1 MKEQQEKYNLP
12 EGWSWATIDELIDSR
27 TGLFKDGDWIE
38 TKDQNPEGEIRLIQL
53 ADIGDGFFRNRSDR
67 FMSRET
73 AIDLNCTFL
82 KQGDILVAR
91 MPDPIG
97 RACLFPFEEDGKFV
111 TVVDVA
117 VIRVGDNSI
126 NNKLLLY
133 FINSPIIRKQI
144 EELQTGT
151 TRKRIS
157 RGNLAT
163 IKFPIPPLNEQNKIV
178 STMEELFHELD
189 RCVNILKNTQDKL
202 KIYKQALTRFAFEGK
217 LTEKWR
223 LKNHPKSSDILLE
236 KIKQDRRKLYN
247 QELEDWKALMKTWIG
262 NGKKGK
268 RPKKPIPIKK
278 LEPLVD
284 SLTNSQV
291 PSLWKWIKIGD
302 FEKLVSSGA
311 TPKGGQST
319 YLTEGIPFI
328 RSMNVHNNK
337 LDLNGLVY
345 IDELTH
351 ERMDR
356 SQINENDVLLNITG
370 ASIGRSAYIPSEFGK
385 ANVNQH
391 VCIIRT
397 CTKDINY
404 KYLSKFLNSPVAQG
418 IIQNINSGATREAL
432 TFEQIRNFPFPLCS
446 VDEQDYIVSILESQ
460 YSFLDKLELII
471 LESLR
476 KSEILRQAILK
487 KAFEGKLV
495 FQDTNNAPISN
506 ILEQIKVEKEKHL
519 ADLKEQKKGTPKKIK
534 KMSKNLTIE
543 DVLKT
548 SDKPMNAKEVW
559 QLSKHKSNIED
570 FYKELKDIQEKVK
583 VVTKGT
589 ESILTLVK

>member
-1 MKEQQEKYNLP
+1 MKEKKEKYNLP
-12 EGWSWATIDELIDSR
+12 KGWIYATIDELIDSR

-38 TKDQNPEGEIRLIQL
+38 TKDQNPEGEVRLIQL

-117 VIRVGDNSI
+117 VIRFGKNSI
-126 NNKLLLY
+126 NSKLFLY

-163 IKFPIPPLNEQNKIV
+163 IKFPIPPLNEQNRII
-178 STMEELFHELD
+178 STMEDLFHELD
-189 RCVNILKNTQDKL
+189 RCVNILKNTQGRL
-202 KIYKQALTRFAFEGK
+202 KIYRQVLTRHAFDGK

-223 LKNHPKSSDILLE
+223 LKNNPESSDLLLR
-236 KIKQDRRKLYN
+236 KIKQDRIKLYN
-247 QELEDWKALMKTWIG
+247 QELIDWKVSMKSWIS
-262 NGKKGK
+262 NEKKGK
-268 RPKKPIPIKK
+268 KPKKPIPIKK

-284 SLTNSQV
+284 SLINSQI
-291 PSLWKWIKIGD
+291 PPLWKWIKIGD
-302 FEKLVSSGA
+302 FEKLISSGA
-311 TPKGGQST
+311 TPKGGQAT
-319 YLTEGIPFI
+319 YLTEGVPFI

-337 LDLNGLVY
+337 LDLSGLVY
-345 IDELTH
+345 IDKLTH

-356 SQINENDVLLNITG
+356 SQITENDVLLNITG
-370 ASIGRSAYIPSEFGK
+370 ASIGRSAYIPSEFGY

-397 CTKDINY
+397 FTNDINY
-404 KYLSKFLNSPVAQG
+404 KYLSKFLNSPGAQG
-418 IIQNINSGATREAL
+418 RIQNINSGATREAL

-460 YSFLDKLELII
+460 YSFLDSLELII
-471 LESLR
+471 LESLQ
-476 KSEILRQAILK
+476 KSEVLKQTILK
-487 KAFEGKLV
+487 KAFEGRLV
-495 FQDTNNAPISN
+495 SQDINDEPISN
-506 ILEQIKVEKEKHL
+506 ILEQIRIEKEKYL
-519 ADLKEQKKGTPKKIK
+519 AELKEQKKGIPKKIK
-534 KMSKNLTIE
+534 KMSKSLTIE

-570 FYKELKDIQEKVK
+570 FYKELKDIQKKVK

-589 ESILTLVK
+589 DSLLTLVK